1 MMVKLNNFCESVFY
15 KSNGLE
21 ELFLLRESLQNL
33 ILFHKHLQE
42 RTIQNEYETL
52 TALIEDAFVK
62 AKQVFKTNV
71 NFKIKQDRFDALEHL
86 VLDIILKLND
96 IVSWDDS
103 NNNQYKNVVRLSEQ
117 AVTNFL
123 NTVRNDYQ
131 ASGITLSHC
140 FTNNNLEYPVNVSH
154 FNIDFYRNNY
164 PGFAKNKDFL
174 KKLKTK
180 SA

>member
-33 ILFHKHLQE
+33 ILFHRHLQE

-103 NNNQYKNVVRLSEQ
+103 NNNQYKNVVRLSE
-117 AVTNFL
+117 
-123 NTVRNDYQ
+123 
-131 ASGITLSHC
+131 
-140 FTNNNLEYPVNVSH
+140 
-154 FNIDFYRNNY
+154 
-164 PGFAKNKDFL
+164 
-174 KKLKTK
+174 
-180 SA
+180 